1 MRARTHIGLT
11 EKRVLSVLSV
21 PCGKVG
27 MMKRKELVG
36 DGPRIKA
43 ALARLD
49 ETATTYER
57 KWGVNRLQN
66 LVDQELAEVFRRQL
80 SKLNAALIKHTA
92 DAVLP
97 HVEGMIKGWRALDAA
112 ADSAGATP
120 IDSAAWEVVTP
131 AGRRIAFVSDIR
143 AYKALKR
150 DGWELWSAQEVANI
164 IDKFHSEID
173 WDASEALR
181 QTKKLFPGAEV
192 KGVRPKAT
200 LDDAIPF

>member
-11 EKRVLSVLSV
+11 EKRVLPVLSV

-66 LVDQELAEVFRRQL
+66 LVDQELAEVFHLLRR
-80 SKLNAALIKHTA
+80 T
-92 DAVLP
+92 
-97 HVEGMIKGWRALDAA
+97 
-112 ADSAGATP
+112 
-120 IDSAAWEVVTP
+120 
-131 AGRRIAFVSDIR
+131 
-143 AYKALKR
+143 
-150 DGWELWSAQEVANI
+150 
-164 IDKFHSEID
+164 
-173 WDASEALR
+173 
-181 QTKKLFPGAEV
+181 
-192 KGVRPKAT
+192 
-200 LDDAIPF
+200 

>member
-21 PCGKVG
+21 PCGKMG
-27 MMKRKELVG
+27 MMKRKELG

-49 ETATTYER
+49 ETATIYER
-57 KWGVNRLQN
+57 KWGVDRLQN
-66 LVDQELAEVFRRQL
+66 LVDQELAEAFRRQL
-80 SKLNAALIKHTA
+80 SKLNAALIQYTA

-97 HVEGMIKGWRALDAA
+97 HVEGMLKGWRALDAA
-112 ADSAGATP
+112 ADGAGAVP

-131 AGRRIAFVSDIR
+131 AGRKVAFVSDMR

-150 DGWELWSAQEVANI
+150 DGWEI
-164 IDKFHSEID
+164 
-173 WDASEALR
+173 
-181 QTKKLFPGAEV
+181 
-192 KGVRPKAT
+192 
-200 LDDAIPF
+200 